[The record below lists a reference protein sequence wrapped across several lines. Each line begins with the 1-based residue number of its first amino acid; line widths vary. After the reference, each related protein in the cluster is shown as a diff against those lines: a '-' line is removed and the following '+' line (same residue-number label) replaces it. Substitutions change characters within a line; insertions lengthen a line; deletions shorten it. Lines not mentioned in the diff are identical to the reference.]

1 MAKRVA
7 PYGSWQSPLSAAKLA
22 SIGQVYYVYTALD
35 LAPDGVYWLEG
46 RARERGRSVLVFAP
60 HGGEPED
67 AVPPDFNVR
76 TRVHE
81 YGGGAFWRDGETLFC
96 SSFADGRVYRLE
108 RRGAEARPVTPEP
121 VEPHALR
128 YADGRVTT
136 AGLVVC
142 VREQHEGGQVH
153 NELVSFPADG
163 SAEPT
168 VVASGN
174 DFYAAPR
181 PSADGKL
188 LAWLTWNHPLMP
200 FEGCELRVGAVE
212 GGEGELVAGGPGESI
227 FQPEWGPDGALYFSS
242 DRTGWWNVYRD
253 GEPLAPVEAEIGRPP
268 WLFDESTYG
277 FLEDGRIACTLI
289 RNGIASLGVIDPASG
304 RIDVP
309 DLPYTAW
316 LSFFRVHGTRAAGIA
331 ASPTEAPAIVVF
343 DTATGE
349 VDVVRRS
356 VGELVDEGSIS
367 PPEPIEFP
375 SGEGRMAHAF
385 FYAPRNSRFEGP
397 EDELPPLRVLAHG
410 GPTAWQPGAFVPEW
424 QFWTS
429 RGYAVLDVNYGGSTG
444 YDRAYR
450 ELLRG
455 RWGEVDVQD
464 CIAAARYVAD
474 RGLVDPA
481 RMSIAGA
488 SAGGYTTLCAIA
500 FHDVFAAGYSIFGV
514 TDLER
519 FHEITHKFESHYDE
533 YLIGPYPEA
542 ADLYRA
548 RSPIHA
554 ADRISV
560 PLLIAQGLEDEVVPP
575 SQAEE
580 MIEAL
585 EANGV
590 PYAYLAFE
598 GEGHGFRREDSL
610 RRALESALSFFATV
624 FGHELAD
631 DVEPLE
637 LENAETVRVQ
647 LLDSEPWQSPT
658 SRS

>member
-1 MAKRVA
+1 VA
-7 PYGSWQSPLSAAKLA
+7 PYGSWESPLSPAKLA
-22 SIGQVYYVYTALD
+22 SVGQVYYVYTALD
-35 LAPDGVYWLEG
+35 LAADGVYWLEG
-46 RARERGRSVLVFAP
+46 RARERGRSVLVYAP

-67 AVPPDFNVR
+67 TVPADFNVR

-108 RRGAEARPVTPEP
+108 RRGAEPRPVTPEP
-121 VEPHALR
+121 PEPHGLR
-128 YADGRVTT
+128 YADGRVTPD
-136 AGLVVC
+136 GLVVC
-142 VREQHEGGQVH
+142 VRERHEGRNVH
-153 NELVSFPADG
+153 NELVAFPADG
-163 SAEPT
+163 SEEPT
-168 VVASGN
+168 VIAAGN

-181 PSADGKL
+181 PSPDGTR

-200 FEGCELRVGAVE
+200 FEGCELCVGSLG
-212 GGEGELVAGGPGESI
+212 GGEGELVAGGPTESI
-227 FQPEWGPDGALYFSS
+227 FQPEWGTDGALYFSS
-242 DRTGWWNVYRD
+242 DRTGWWNLYRN
-253 GEPLAPVEAEIGRPP
+253 GEPLAPVEAEIGRPH
-268 WLFDESTYG
+268 WLFDESAYD
-277 FLEDGRIACTLI
+277 FLADGRIACTLI
-289 RNGIASLGVIDPASG
+289 RGGIGRLGLIDPTSG
-304 RIDVP
+304 RIDEP

-316 LSFFRVHGTRAAGIA
+316 LSFLRAQGSRAAGIA
-331 ASPTEAPAIVVF
+331 SSPTEAPAIVVF
-343 DTATGE
+343 DTATGDVE
-349 VDVVRRS
+349 VVRRS
-356 VGELVDEGSIS
+356 VGELLDEDSIS
-367 PPEPIEFP
+367 RPEPIEFP
-375 SGEGRMAHAF
+375 SAEGRTAHAF
-385 FYAPRNSRFEGP
+385 FYAPCNSRFEAP
-397 EDELPPLRVLAHG
+397 DDELPPLRVLAHG
-410 GPTAWQPGAFVPEW
+410 GPTSSQPGAFIPEQ

-444 YDRAYR
+444 YGRDYR

-464 CIAAARYVAD
+464 CIAAARHVAE

-488 SAGGYTTLCAIA
+488 SAGGYTTLCALA

-519 FHEITHKFESHYDE
+519 FHEITHKFEAHYDE
-533 YLIGPYPEA
+533 SLIGPYPEA

-560 PLLIAQGLEDEVVPP
+560 PLLIAQGLEDKVVPP

-580 MIEAL
+580 LIAAL
-585 EANGV
+585 DANGV
-590 PYAYLAFE
+590 AYAYLAFE

-610 RRALESALSFFATV
+610 RRAIEGALSFFATV

-631 DVEPLE
+631 EVEPLE
-637 LENAETVRVQ
+637 LANAEALRA
-647 LLDSEPWQSPT
+647 
-658 SRS
+658 